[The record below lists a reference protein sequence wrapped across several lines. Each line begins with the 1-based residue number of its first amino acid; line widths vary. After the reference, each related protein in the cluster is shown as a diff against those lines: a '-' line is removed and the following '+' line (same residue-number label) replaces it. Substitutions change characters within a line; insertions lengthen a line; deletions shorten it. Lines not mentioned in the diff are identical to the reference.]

1 MAQRAEPLN
10 PDPNVNDP
18 SQITSE
24 PEIVVVTESLQMVP
38 IETSASDGQ
47 SIAQRAGYSLSSGI
61 AKVRFW
67 VEGLSDEFERM
78 RADDP
83 MKLVAITAGAAFVL
97 GALIRVWRSNHE

>member
-38 IETSASDGQ
+38 VETPASDRQ
-47 SIAQRAGYSLSSGI
+47 SVAERAGYSLSSGI

-67 VEGLSDEFERM
+67 GERLSHEFERM

-83 MKLVAITAGAAFVL
+83 VKLVTITAGTAFVL